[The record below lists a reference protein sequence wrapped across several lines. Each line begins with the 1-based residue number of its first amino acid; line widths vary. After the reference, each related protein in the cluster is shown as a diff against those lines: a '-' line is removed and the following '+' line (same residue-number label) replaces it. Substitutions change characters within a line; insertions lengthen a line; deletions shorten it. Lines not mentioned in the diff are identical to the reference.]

1 MRRERIAEA
10 IRTAAWAN
18 PTGLRTTE
26 GAASLADAI
35 MEIVGPVSSE
45 PTGVSLLDGERFR
58 DESVWKV
65 LDRGTVRSLRFTVA
79 RGHFLD
85 DGPRVA

>member
-18 PTGLRTTE
+18 PTGLRATE

-45 PTGVSLLDGERFR
+45 PTGVSLLDGGDYRS
-58 DESVWKV
+58 DTTWTV
-65 LDRGTVRSLRFTVA
+65 LDNGRRRTLRFTVA
-79 RGHFLD
+79 RGHFVD
-85 DGPRVA
+85 DGPRAA

>member
-26 GAASLADAI
+26 GAATLADAI
-35 MEIVGPVSSE
+35 MEIVAEGYSGPK
-45 PTGVSLLDGERFR
+45 GVSLLDGERFR
-58 DESVWKV
+58 DESVWTV
-65 LDRGTVRSLRFTVA
+65 LDRGTLRRVIFRTA
-79 RGHFLD
+79 RGHFVD
-85 DGPRVA
+85 DGPRAA